1 MQQDDDHGY
10 ISLNKLMTGW
20 QLTANRI
27 YLCAMVSAQLATT
40 RWCGSRPTCCD
51 GMRLHLYAVWCPQS
65 AVSGLLEVNKKSGIR
80 HRAYN
85 ICTWRISV
93 MAIRILIIPVF
104 SVVNVFLFY
113 CRLPSNI
120 FTVLKTFTFLL
131 SSHV

>member
-1 MQQDDDHGY
+1 
-10 ISLNKLMTGW
+10 MTGR

-40 RWCGSRPTCCD
+40 RRCGSRPTWRD
-51 GMRLHLYAVWCPQS
+51 GMRLHSYAV
-65 AVSGLLEVNKKSGIR
+65 AVALHSKRSSGLLKINKKSSIR
-80 HRAYN
+80 HCAYN

-93 MAIRILIIPVF
+93 MAIRILIIQVF

-120 FTVLKTFTFLL
+120 LLYYKLLLFFYAHVL
-131 SSHV
+131 